1 MTARHNDG
9 NFDGIS
15 RLFRKIGSGVTVI
28 KLTVTAVKNAK
39 PRPKPYKLTDGDGMY
54 LLVTPKGQKWWRFDY
69 RLNGK
74 RFTLSLGVYDDV
86 SLKTAREGRRE
97 ARELVAKGINPSEVR
112 KEDTVAVAQ
121 ARNFQEVAEEWR
133 EKKALAWTREH
144 TERVHSRLKAYI
156 YPWLGY
162 KAIDTISAPA
172 LLEALRRVEDK
183 GAFETARKLRGYCGQ
198 VFRYAIAS
206 GFATR
211 DVSQDLRGA
220 LAPKITKHL
229 ASITEPKAI
238 GDLLR
243 AIDNYNG
250 YIVTRCALRFSALTF
265 ARPGEVRRAEWA
277 EIDWDAKEW
286 RLPAEKMK
294 QRRPHIVPLSSQV
307 LEVLEELQALTGSGE
322 LLFPGVRKRTR
333 PMSDATITNALRN
346 MGYTGD
352 EMTAHGFRSM
362 ASTRLNELGWNR
374 DAIER
379 QLAHVEGNAVRAAY
393 NYAEH
398 LDERREMMQAWADYL
413 DGLRSG
419 ADVNAIREG

>member
-1 MTARHNDG
+1 M
-9 NFDGIS
+9 
-15 RLFRKIGSGVTVI
+15 
-28 KLTVTAVKNAK
+28 LTVYGFIQLRVVEVKHW
-39 PRPKPYKLTDGDGMY
+39 M
-54 LLVTPKGQKWWRFDY
+54 
-69 RLNGK
+69 
-74 RFTLSLGVYDDV
+74 
-86 SLKTAREGRRE
+86 
-97 ARELVAKGINPSEVR
+97 PSILP
-112 KEDTVAVAQ
+112 Q
-121 ARNFQEVAEEWR
+121 
-133 EKKALAWTREH
+133 
-144 TERVHSRLKAYI
+144 RV
-156 YPWLGY
+156 
-162 KAIDTISAPA
+162 
-172 LLEALRRVEDK
+172 
-183 GAFETARKLRGYCGQ
+183 
-198 VFRYAIAS
+198 
-206 GFATR
+206 
-211 DVSQDLRGA
+211 
-220 LAPKITKHL
+220 
-229 ASITEPKAI
+229 
-238 GDLLR
+238 LR

-250 YIVTRCALRFSALTF
+250 YIVARCALRVSAVTF